1 MLRQDRG
8 DYKYSRIV
16 SLWVTLRE
24 LLAASLVGMS
34 EGLAGTSRK
43 PYTAQQ
49 ANEPRVRSKMVKYRP
64 DPQPDQ

>member
-16 SLWVTLRE
+16 SLWVTLRD

-34 EGLAGTSRK
+34 AGLAGTSRE
-43 PYTAQQ
+43 PDTPQG
-49 ANEPRVRSKMVKYRP
+49 ANEPRVRSKMC
-64 DPQPDQ
+64 